1 MAKKIAVALDGS
13 EGAGKAFREAVRLTR
28 LEKAELWVI
37 SIEELPRYPGAPS
50 EVSEEKEVANHYLQ
64 TLHEEAATFANS
76 EGVTLHTD
84 IRIGHP
90 ARGLVDYISE
100 RGIDLLVLGHS
111 GHSSLWG
118 TFLGTTA
125 DKVVRHAL
133 CSVLVV
139 R

>member
-1 MAKKIAVALDGS
+1 MDGQGKRVTIYIGETDQWHHQLLFMAILEFPRREGCAGATVERGIAGFD
-13 EGAGKAFREAVRLTR
+13 
-28 LEKAELWVI
+28 
-37 SIEELPRYPGAPS
+37 
-50 EVSEEKEVANHYLQ
+50 
-64 TLHEEAATFANS
+64 ANS

-90 ARGLVDYISE
+90 ARGLVDYVTE
-100 RGIDLLVLGHS
+100 RGVDLLVLGHS

-125 DKVVRHAL
+125 DKVMRHAP
-133 CSVLVV
+133 CSVRVV

>member
-1 MAKKIAVALDGS
+1 MAKKIAVAFDGS
-13 EGAGKAFREAVRLTR
+13 EGAWKALREAVRLAR
-28 LEKAELWVI
+28 LEKAELWMI
-37 SIEELPRYPGAPS
+37 SIEELPRYPGTPS
-50 EVSEEKEVANHYLQ
+50 EVKEEKAVANHYLQ
-64 TLHEEAATFANS
+64 TLQKEALAFANS

-90 ARGLVDYISE
+90 ARGLVDYVTE
-100 RGIDLLVLGHS
+100 RGMDLLVLGHS

-125 DKVVRHAL
+125 DKVVRHAP

>member
-1 MAKKIAVALDGS
+1 MIRKIAVGFDGS
-13 EGAGKAFREAVRLTR
+13 DGAWKALQEAVRLAR

-50 EVSEEKEVANHYLQ
+50 EVNEEKEATNHYLHTIHQ
-64 TLHEEAATFANS
+64 EAATLANR

-90 ARGLVDYISE
+90 ARGLVDYVSE

-125 DKVVRHAL
+125 DKVVRHAP